1 MADDIF
7 GEIYKEMGA
16 KPIINAI
23 GSVTLLGGSTPKP
36 VVKEAMDRADAA
48 YVNLPHLQEV
58 VGKRIAEYCNV
69 PSAYVTSGAGAAL
82 ALAGAAFM
90 AGNDDDLIQQL
101 PDTSGMKGEMLIQK
115 CQRYWYDR
123 CVEVSGAKLVEF
135 GDELGA
141 VESDLENAITEQTCG
156 ITWVANELSPGTVV
170 GNNIQTN
177 PLSLEKVIEIAK
189 KHGIYVLVDA
199 AAQIY
204 PLDIL
209 GKYIRMGADAQ
220 VIAAKYMGASQSVG
234 LALGTE
240 EMIGKIANQSFTG
253 YEGRRIRGIG
263 RPMKVDRQEIIGVT
277 VAVNEWVTMNHEER
291 LAEAEQQS
299 NVMLAPLQNI
309 KGVKAEIINNII
321 GNQPFGVRLE
331 IDENIVGISAAE
343 LVKKLQD
350 LDTPIW
356 TRNGQNHEE
365 NMIKLVPW
373 ALSPGQDK
381 IVGEA
386 IAKVLQS

>member
-1 MADDIF
+1 MANDIF

-58 VGKRIAEYCNV
+58 VGKKIAEYFNV

-101 PDTSGMKGEMLIQK
+101 PNTSGMKGEMLIQK

-141 VESDLENAITEQTCG
+141 IESDLENAITEQTCG
-156 ITWVANELSPGTVV
+156 IIWVANELSPGTVV

-234 LALGTE
+234 LALGTT

-277 VAVNEWVTMNHEER
+277 VAVHEWVTMNHEER
-291 LAEAEQQS
+291 LAMAEQQS
-299 NVMLAPLQNI
+299 NEMLAPLQNI
-309 KGVKAEIINNII
+309 KGVKAEIIDNII
-321 GNQPFGVRLE
+321 GNQPFGVKLE
-331 IDENIVGISAAE
+331 IDENIVGISAEE
-343 LVKKLQD
+343 LVEKLKD

-373 ALSPGQDK
+373 ALNPGEDK
-381 IVGEA
+381 IVGEN

>member
-1 MADDIF
+1 MPEDIL
-7 GEIYKEMGA
+7 GQIYKEMGA
-16 KPIINAI
+16 TPVINAI
-23 GSVTLLGGSTPKP
+23 GSVTLLGGSTPKKI
-36 VVKEAMDRADAA
+36 VKEAMDRADSA
-48 YVNLPHLQEV
+48 YIPLPHLQEV
-58 VGKRIAEYCNV
+58 VGKKIAEYCNV

-101 PDTSGMKGEMLIQK
+101 PNTSGMKGEMLIQK

-123 CVEVSGAKLVEF
+123 CVEVSGAKLVDF
-135 GDELGA
+135 GNEKGA
-141 VESDLENAITEQTCG
+141 SESDFENAITDKTCG
-156 ITWVANELSPGTVV
+156 VTWVANEMSPGTVV
-170 GNNIQTN
+170 GNNIMTN

-189 KHGIYVLVDA
+189 KHNIYVLVDA

-209 GKYIRMGADAQ
+209 GKYVRMGADAQ

-234 LALGTE
+234 LALGTN

-277 VAVNEWVTMNHEER
+277 IAVHEWVTMNHEER
-291 LAEAEQQS
+291 LALAEKQS
-299 NVMLAPLQNI
+299 SVMLAPLQNI

-321 GNQPFGVRLE
+321 GNQPFGVRVE
-331 IDENIVGISAAE
+331 IDEKIAGISAEA
-343 LVKKLQD
+343 LVEKLKS

-373 ALSPGQDK
+373 ALNPGQDK
-381 IVGEA
+381 IVGET
-386 IAKVLQS
+386 IAELLQS

>member
-48 YVNLPHLQEV
+48 YVHLPHLQEV
-58 VGKRIAEYCNV
+58 VGKKIAEYCNV
-69 PSAYVTSGAGAAL
+69 PAGYVTSGAGAAL
-82 ALAGAAFM
+82 ALTGAAFM
-90 AGNDDDLIQQL
+90 AGNNDNLIEQL
-101 PDTSGMKGEMLIQK
+101 PDTTGMKGEILIQK

-123 CVEVSGAKLVEF
+123 CVEGSGAKLVEF
-135 GDELGA
+135 GEELTA
-141 VESDLENAITEQTCG
+141 SESDFENSITENTAG
-156 ITWVANELSPGTVV
+156 VLWVANELSPGTVV

-277 VAVNEWVTMNHEER
+277 VAVHEWVTMNHEER

-343 LVKKLQD
+343 LVEKLQD

-373 ALSPGQDK
+373 ALNLGEDK
-381 IVGEA
+381 IVGES

>member
-58 VGKRIAEYCNV
+58 VGKKIADYCNV

-101 PDTSGMKGEMLIQK
+101 PNTSGMKGEMLIQK

-343 LVKKLQD
+343 LVEKLQD

>member
-1 MADDIF
+1 MPEDIL
-7 GEIYKEMGA
+7 GQIYKEMGA
-16 KPIINAI
+16 TPVINAI
-23 GSVTLLGGSTPKP
+23 GSVTLLGGSTPKI
-36 VVKEAMDRADAA
+36 VKEAMDRADSA
-48 YVNLPHLQEV
+48 YIPLPHLQEV
-58 VGKRIAEYCNV
+58 VGKKIAEYCNV

-101 PDTSGMKGEMLIQK
+101 PNTSGMKGEMLIQK

-123 CVEVSGAKLVEF
+123 CVEVSGAKLVDF
-135 GDELGA
+135 GNEKGA
-141 VESDLENAITEQTCG
+141 SESDFENAITDKTCG
-156 ITWVANELSPGTVV
+156 VTWVANEMSPGTVV
-170 GNNIQTN
+170 GNNIMTN

-189 KHGIYVLVDA
+189 KHNIYVLVDA

-209 GKYIRMGADAQ
+209 GKYVRMGADAQ

-234 LALGTE
+234 LALGTN

-277 VAVNEWVTMNHEER
+277 IAVHEWVTMNHEER
-291 LAEAEQQS
+291 LALAEKQS
-299 NVMLAPLQNI
+299 SVMLAPLQNI

-321 GNQPFGVRLE
+321 GNQPFGVRVE
-331 IDENIVGISAAE
+331 IDEKIAGISAEA
-343 LVKKLQD
+343 LVEKLKS

-373 ALSPGQDK
+373 ALNPGQDK
-381 IVGEA
+381 IVGET
-386 IAKVLQS
+386 IAELLQS